1 MNKAYEGT
9 LLSAVTANGAG
20 PVLSGGQAGE
30 HGSALVEVSGTFVGT
45 ITVEGSRDGATFWP
59 VMAVNLA
66 TGSRSTTATEPG
78 HYLLSILGLSFLRA
92 TVSAYASG
100 SITAAATLIEQA
112 AGGVGGE
119 IGGSS
124 AVITPTITVS
134 TSPAYT
140 AGDSI
145 GGKITLTS
153 ALRVSGGTAVLQS
166 IMISGRAN
174 QKPEG
179 TILIFGADPTAATL
193 TDNAAVVL
201 STNDFNVLASIPVSA
216 ADYVTIN
223 SKCYANLSGLG
234 RTLKATTGTSL
245 YAAFVVTSTPT
256 FAATSDF
263 QMRFGLLRD

>member
-1 MNKAYEGT
+1 MPLNRYITGGDVT
-9 LLSAVTANGAG
+9 LGAG
-20 PVLSGGQAGE
+20 TDVIGNVAIDQTTPGTTNLVQVGAGE
-30 HGSALVEVSGTFVGT
+30 AHV
-45 ITVEGSRDGATFWP
+45 
-59 VMAVNLA
+59 
-66 TGSRSTTATEPG
+66 
-78 HYLLSILGLSFLRA
+78 
-92 TVSAYASG
+92 
-100 SITAAATLIEQA
+100 
-112 AGGVGGE
+112 GE
-119 IGGSS
+119 IGGNS
-124 AVITPTITVS
+124 AVITPTIIVS
-134 TSPAYT
+134 AASAYT

-174 QKPEG
+174 QKPAG
-179 TILIFGADPTAATL
+179 TILLFDADPTAATL